1 MAERPDNLRQYV
13 RDAVAEGEEYATRY
27 AWVIEDDGT
36 MYYTCKNCGRV
47 FDGHHAF
54 AGHCGSYR
62 NKGCGVQ
69 PGERQTSSSSII
81 AAVLANDGA
90 PLEPSPARQ
99 ALDRRAARRD
109 ARRAARLRELRPEP
123 ARRWWWPW

>member
-1 MAERPDNLRQYV
+1 
-13 RDAVAEGEEYATRY
+13 
-27 AWVIEDDGT
+27 

-69 PGERQTSSSSII
+69 PGERQSSSSSII

-99 ALDRRAARRD
+99 VLERRERRD

>member
-1 MAERPDNLRQYV
+1 MAERPENLRQYV
-13 RDAVAEGEEYATRY
+13 RDAVAEGDEYATPY
-27 AWVIEDDGT
+27 AWVLEDGGT

-69 PGERQTSSSSII
+69 PGERQSSRRSII
-81 AAVLANDGA
+81 AAVLAND
-90 PLEPSPARQ
+90 
-99 ALDRRAARRD
+99 AARRD